1 MSTNFS
7 LFMRYSINAAINKT
21 TQSDMWLPRGKTNI
35 C

>member
-1 MSTNFS
+1 
-7 LFMRYSINAAINKT
+7 MRYSINAAINKT